1 MNQTARDIDLRLEV
15 ARPGRPGS
23 AVSGIVVRPLQA
35 SDLALLAVNRG
46 TQPVQLKRLTDR
58 HHGLARLLAMGTA
71 PSEAGLIM
79 GYEPS
84 RVSILQG
91 DPAFEELIR
100 FYRDKV
106 DYAFEGRLD
115 QISSLSRDVINEL
128 RDRIE
133 GAPEEFTNRELKELL
148 ETTLDRSGLGKV
160 STQVHGYTDLGS
172 KLEAAR
178 KRVLEERLAQ
188 ARDVTP

>member
-1 MNQTARDIDLRLEV
+1 
-15 ARPGRPGS
+15 
-23 AVSGIVVRPLQA
+23 
-35 SDLALLAVNRG
+35 
-46 TQPVQLKRLTDR
+46 
-58 HHGLARLLAMGTA
+58 
-71 PSEAGLIM
+71 M

-188 ARDVTP
+188 ARDITPEAP